1 MDWKDILTRA
11 GWTALECFAAL
22 AASAFAVFA
31 AGHDLN
37 VLLWALGSAVVS
49 GLAAGISVVK
59 TAIVQKRA
67 AWKAGE

>member
-11 GWTALECFAAL
+11 GWTAAECFAAL

-31 AGHDLN
+31 SSHDID
-37 VLLWALGSAVVS
+37 VLAWTLGSAVVAA
-49 GLAAGISVVK
+49 LAAGISIVK
-59 TAIVQKRA
+59 TAIVQKRD